1 MLLSN
6 NQTEQILAFLD
17 VLASP
22 PSLPFLTTLLAA
34 YTEHVPWES
43 ASRLVRRAQH
53 ADNEACVNW
62 PATFWQQAETHGLGG
77 TCFES
82 NLAFYALL
90 EQLGFELY
98 LTINN
103 MGEQVGCH
111 TALIVRLDGEKWL
124 VDVGLPL
131 FVPLPVEP
139 GQATRAASTVFSYQ
153 VVPAGNDVYQI
164 LRAPHP
170 APNAFTLIDRPV
182 PLATYQQAVIAD
194 YGPDGY
200 FLNRV
205 VINTRQGQTIHRFNS
220 QTTPY
225 TWEAFRTGHHTPLDP
240 GPDPATTVSRVTGVD
255 AETIRQALAIVQA
268 MN

>member
-1 MLLSN
+1 MLLAN
-6 NQTEQILAFLD
+6 NQTKQILAFLD

-22 PSLPFLTTLLAA
+22 PSLPYLTTLLAA
-34 YTEHVPWES
+34 YTERVPWES

-53 ADNEACVNW
+53 AANEACANW
-62 PATFWQQAETHGLGG
+62 PATFWQQAETQGLGG

-90 EQLGFELY
+90 KQLGFDLY

-124 VDVGLPL
+124 VDVGLPV
-131 FVPLPVEP
+131 FAPLPVEP
-139 GQATRAASTVFSYQ
+139 DRPTRAASGVFKYQ
-153 VVPAGNDVYQI
+153 VVPDGENVYQI

-182 PLATYQQAVIAD
+182 PLPTYQQAVIDD
-194 YGPDGY
+194 YGPAGY

-205 VINTRQGQTIHRFNS
+205 VINTRRGETIHRFNS
-220 QTTPY
+220 QTEPF
-225 TWEAFRTGHHTPLDP
+225 TWESFRTGHHTPLAL
-240 GPDPATTVSRVTGVD
+240 GPDPAATVSQATGVD
-255 AETIRQALAIVQA
+255 ATTIRQALAIVQA